1 MLKVADN
8 SKRKREDFNCIQN
21 LVDHIADKKL
31 EELGQEGAF
40 VFSNGLSEIEGWS
53 LELDEEQVILKSEKE
68 NYVTGNIMGILGMD
82 HEQLMITSRFCK
94 EENQDYFCNTY
105 FKKFCICPILSPSL
119 KVFIR
124 KKRYLSGSHFCFLC
138 IFKRR

>member
-1 MLKVADN
+1 MNNKINVLKVADN

-82 HEQLMITSRFCK
+82 HEQLMI
-94 EENQDYFCNTY
+94 FCNTY

>member
-53 LELDEEQVILKSEKE
+53 LELDEEQVIGYASRATDDHFSLLQRGKSRLFFA
-68 NYVTGNIMGILGMD
+68 IL
-82 HEQLMITSRFCK
+82 TSKSFAFAQFCLLRSK
-94 EENQDYFCNTY
+94 Y
-105 FKKFCICPILSPSL
+105 SSG
-119 KVFIR
+119 R
-124 KKRYLSGSHFCFLC
+124 KD
-138 IFKRR
+138 I